1 MKLFAAAILVAGLL
15 GLCSV
20 KSHAQVN
27 FGTATNQFTY
37 TPVNN
42 GTGGIVG
49 VVIPNGGGTV
59 VNVATG
65 SAALPLQNIAN
76 TPGATNLYLGDDSG
90 QNVPLGFT
98 FPYWGQ
104 NFTNS
109 WMYSNGIVSFVNG
122 NLPGAGCC
130 SGLDLSR
137 LTDTRYNYMIAPM
150 WTDLIDTT
158 GQATWYKRTTDSMIY
173 GWYGT
178 KEYGTNNSN
187 SFEVD
192 INSTGAFNVRYGN
205 AYITNHYVTSGF
217 TGDLSKGQWFQ
228 YRYGQGMNIP
238 STNPVSYGTS
248 APMGGVDPC
257 TADPLSSSTCPGY
270 AAAYLSQQ
278 CTISALYDPTCP
290 GYQVAYFNQQCTIN
304 PLYNSACP
312 GYPQAYH
319 DLQCSINSLY
329 ATDCP
334 GYAAAYLSQ
343 QCSLNTLYSSACPG
357 YETAYRNYLF
367 AQACQA
373 NPQSAPTCPGYVT
386 PTTTTTTTTSTT
398 TSSTTTTPTTT
409 TSTAVAP
416 TTTTTAVTTTLST
429 SAPETTVSV
438 STSGTLT
445 SPTQVATVSDPVVNN
460 VITNNNT
467 TTASPASS
475 PAAATSTATT
485 SNSPTSPTATT
496 AAATS
501 TAPAPAAPAPQQTR
515 TSMSTQKPTKE
526 QAAAVANN
534 AMKDGENASN
544 MEQQKQVQ
552 NVIIGAMGFVPGFD
566 AYNVALRDVAFYK
579 PYSIYG
585 NQKTIDNR
593 SASRGLFGATDAVHN
608 DMVNS
613 QYNRGN

>member
-1 MKLFAAAILVAGLL
+1 MKFFAAAILVAGLL

-42 GTGGIVG
+42 GAGGIVG

-76 TPGATNLYLGDDSG
+76 TPGATHVSLYDDSNT
-90 QNVPLGFT
+90 NVPLGFS

-122 NLPGAGCC
+122 NIPGAGCC
-130 SGLDLSR
+130 GGLDLSTLR
-137 LTDTRYNYMIAPM
+137 DPQYNYMIAPL
-150 WTDLIDTT
+150 WTDLYDTS
-158 GQATWYKRTTDSMIY
+158 GQSTWYKRTTDSMVY
-173 GWYGT
+173 GWYNT

-192 INSTGAFNVRYGN
+192 INSSGAFNIRYGN
-205 AYITNHYVTSGF
+205 AFVSYHTVTSGF
-217 TGDLSKGQWFQ
+217 TGDLSRGQWFQ
-228 YRYGQGMNIP
+228 YHYGQGFNIP

-248 APMGGVDPC
+248 SSLGGVDPC
-257 TADPLSSSTCPGY
+257 TVDPLSSTSCPGY
-270 AAAYLSQQ
+270 QAAYTTQQ
-278 CTISALYDPTCP
+278 CTISSLYDPTCP

-319 DLQCSINSLY
+319 DLQCSINPLY

-343 QCSLNTLYSSACPG
+343 QCSLNALYSSACPG

-373 NPQSAPTCPGYVT
+373 NPQSSPTCPGYVT
-386 PTTTTTTTTSTT
+386 PTTTTITTTSTTT

-409 TSTAVAP
+409 TSTAVTP
-416 TTTTTAVTTTLST
+416 TTTTAAVTTTLST

-460 VITNNNT
+460 VISNNT
-467 TTASPASS
+467 STASPASS
-475 PAAATSTATT
+475 PASATTTATT
-485 SNSPTSPTATT
+485 TTSSPTSPTATT
-496 AAATS
+496 S
-501 TAPAPAAPAPQQTR
+501 VVSPAPAPAAPAPQPTKV
-515 TSMSTQKPTKE
+515 SVSTQKPTKE
-526 QAAAVANN
+526 QVAAVANN
-534 AMKDGENASN
+534 AMKDSDSAGS

-552 NVIIGAMGFVPGFD
+552 NVVIGAMGFVPGFD
-566 AYNVALRDVAFYK
+566 AYNVALKDVSFYK
-579 PYSIYG
+579 PYAIYG
-585 NQKTIDNR
+585 NQKTVDNR
-593 SASRGLFGATDAVHN
+593 AASRGLFGATDSVHN
-608 DMVNS
+608 EMVNS
-613 QYNRGN
+613 QYK